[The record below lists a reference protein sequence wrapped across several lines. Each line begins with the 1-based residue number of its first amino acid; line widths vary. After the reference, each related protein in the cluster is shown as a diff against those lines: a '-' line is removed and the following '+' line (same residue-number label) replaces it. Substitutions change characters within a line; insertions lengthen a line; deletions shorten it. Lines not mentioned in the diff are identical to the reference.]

1 MYFYKNCVFAT
12 FFHRPSTTNQGLKTL
27 SDFAVNQYQL
37 ATDDCS
43 GVNNW
48 KKIPIYCSN
57 TALRR
62 DTVSLNPTLCCRLQF
77 EEGIVSHPRTV
88 VLENSTQRFGYFFNY
103 GCFAKWNNR
112 SNPSGT
118 DSHGPASLEPSLHR
132 TVFPAKQELTWS

>member
-48 KKIPIYCSN
+48 KKNPIYCSN

-62 DTVSLNPTLCCRLQF
+62 DTASLNPT
-77 EEGIVSHPRTV
+77 
-88 VLENSTQRFGYFFNY
+88 
-103 GCFAKWNNR
+103 
-112 SNPSGT
+112 
-118 DSHGPASLEPSLHR
+118 
-132 TVFPAKQELTWS
+132 